1 MKNFCELRNFT
12 KMNFLRRC
20 FKKIFDSPV
29 WTKNMFYCK
38 TALILNFSQKNPTKR
53 IHLRSMLL
61 IIKFFPSTMV
71 WSIKNSHWVAS
82 DLFHRFDDFL
92 QLLNCFS
99 SFFHWKAFNAVEWSK
114 KILNRLK
121 TILLQL
127 KSIERVFNCHRCRM
141 NSGHEKILLKIFH
154 LLLWFVIVMNRLMGN
169 NRAPW

>member
-1 MKNFCELRNFT
+1 MNFKFFPSSSMFFFALIMRRKILIFLLMKNFCELRNFT

-99 SFFHWKAFNAVEWSK
+99 CFFHWKPFNAVEWSK
-114 KILNRLK
+114 KF
-121 TILLQL
+121 
-127 KSIERVFNCHRCRM
+127 SIDWKQFSCN
-141 NSGHEKILLKIFH
+141 
-154 LLLWFVIVMNRLMGN
+154 
-169 NRAPW
+169 